1 MDIARQ
7 LHIYYCRGIPKI
19 PSLLTN
25 ISQAETS
32 TTSGTV
38 PTMIKNY
45 DLRGIK
51 EGEEEVK
58 LEDNLNGNDYVTN
71 QQQQQQSQQLVTC

>member
-25 ISQAETS
+25 IPQTETS
-32 TTSGTV
+32 TTSETAPNV
-38 PTMIKNY
+38 INKF
-45 DLRGIK
+45 DLRGI
-51 EGEEEVK
+51 EEAEVEEVK
-58 LEDNLNGNDYVTN
+58 LEDDNLNGNDYVTN
-71 QQQQQQSQQLVTC
+71 QQQ